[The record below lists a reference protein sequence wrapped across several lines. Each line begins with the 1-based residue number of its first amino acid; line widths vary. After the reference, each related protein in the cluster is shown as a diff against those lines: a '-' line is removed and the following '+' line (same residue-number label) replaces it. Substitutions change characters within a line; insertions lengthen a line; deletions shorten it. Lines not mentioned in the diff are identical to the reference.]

1 MKKLYRSQKQKIV
14 AGVCG
19 GIAEYFEIDPVL
31 IRLIWIVLIVFGGT
45 GVLAYLIA
53 WIIIP
58 QENGTYESKTS
69 SGESPAAPPVE
80 VTVKK
85 PSESTQSMRLFWGI
99 VLILIGLLIV
109 AHQFWWPLDFFRM
122 MCRNIFKYFIPALLI
137 VLGVFIIIQ
146 GSGQSK
152 NKNN

>member
-1 MKKLYRSQKQKIV
+1 
-14 AGVCG
+14 
-19 GIAEYFEIDPVL
+19 
-31 IRLIWIVLIVFGGT
+31 
-45 GVLAYLIA
+45 LAYLIA

-85 PSESTQSMRLFWGI
+85 PSESTQSIRLFWGI

-137 VLGVFIIIQ
+137 VLGYLSLFKAADSRKIKIIKIINRT
-146 GSGQSK
+146 GSGIIFK
-152 NKNN
+152 